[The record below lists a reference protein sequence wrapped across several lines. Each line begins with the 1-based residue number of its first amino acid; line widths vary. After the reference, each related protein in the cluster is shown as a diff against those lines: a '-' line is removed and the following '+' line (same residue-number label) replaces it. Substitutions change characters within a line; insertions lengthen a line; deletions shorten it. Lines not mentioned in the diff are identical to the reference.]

1 MLNIETM
8 RAIGKLI
15 AKQAREKAMNPEIQS
30 NEVIDLGPLL
40 IEWSQGTIQKPIA
53 YNVGD
58 IRYYNG
64 MPWKCVQNHPHYGQ
78 PNWQPGKVSM
88 WAPYHGT
95 DAQHALPWT
104 KPTGAHDMYQIG
116 QFMIWTDGEIYEC
129 IQATNFSPE
138 EYPQA
143 WKKNREDTEEP
154 EQSIDEEWPEWYPW
168 DHVSEIPWQQGS
180 KCTYN
185 GQRYISK
192 VNNNV
197 WQPTESSVWEK
208 QV

>member
-1 MLNIETM
+1 MLNAETM

-40 IEWSQGTIQKPIA
+40 MEWSQGTIQKPIT

-58 IRYYNG
+58 IRYYNE
-64 MPWKCVQNHPHYGQ
+64 MPWKCVQSHTHHGQ

-88 WAPYHGT
+88 WGAYHAT
-95 DAQHALPWT
+95 DAEHALPWT

-138 EYPQA
+138 EYSQA
-143 WKKNREDTEEP
+143 WKKNKKETEEP
-154 EQSIDEEWPEWYPW
+154 EQPVDEEWPEWYPW

>member
-1 MLNIETM
+1 MLNAETM

-40 IEWSQGTIQKPIA
+40 IEWSQGTIQKPIT
-53 YNVGD
+53 YKVGD
-58 IRYYNG
+58 VRYYNG
-64 MPWKCVQNHPHYGQ
+64 MPWKCVQSHTHHGQ

-95 DAQHALPWT
+95 DAQHALPWA

-138 EYPQA
+138 EYSQA

-154 EQSIDEEWPEWYPW
+154 EQPVDEEWPEWYPW
-168 DHVSEIPWQQGS
+168 DYVSEIPWQQGS

-185 GQRYISK
+185 GQHYISK